1 MGAGPAVL
9 KFARGLPPS
18 RQFGERLRLL
28 VLQGPDQG
36 ACFSLLGETIFV
48 GREDCQIMF
57 ADTNISRKHAEISWQ
72 GDHYMVRDL
81 GSANGVLHNGAK
93 ITKAKLGPGDLVM
106 IGLTVLEVYP
116 AGQVKR
122 NERPQLP
129 ASAKRPALALAGQVA
144 APEPG
149 PATAARHSE
158 ASEADV
164 KAKRQTDKKRLIIYV
179 GIFFLVFT
187 LYFGTDETTT
197 IRENARLESSEQ
209 AAKPKGKRKT
219 AKQIEAEL
227 AEVMPSY
234 ALDTQQRKDAEIFF
248 RSGVR
253 EQQNKN
259 FRRAFTAFETALTV
273 DPTHELAK
281 IYLRSA
287 KMEMLAELK
296 SMNNAA
302 VQAHRALRYK
312 EARMHYGNIVRYLE
326 AEDGGA
332 ALEKYEDRDLLS
344 SKAKGKNSGDSI
356 PQMYEKAKAALKEL
370 DKVENK
376 AQ

>member
-28 VLQGPDQG
+28 VLQGPEQG

-81 GSANGVLHNGAK
+81 GSANGVLHNGLK
-93 ITKAKLGPGDLVM
+93 ITKAKLGAGDLVM
-106 IGLTVLEVYP
+106 MGLTVLEVYP

-129 ASAKRPALALAGQVA
+129 ANAKRPALALAGQVPVAEA
-144 APEPG
+144 APAEG
-149 PATAARHSE
+149 RHSE
-158 ASEADV
+158 ASEAEV

-187 LYFGTDETTT
+187 LYFGTEEKLTV
-197 IRENARLESSEQ
+197 RENARIESSQQ
-209 AAKPKGKRKT
+209 AAAPKGKRKT

-287 KMEMLAELK
+287 KMEMMAELK
-296 SMNNAA
+296 AMNNAA

-312 EARMHYGNIVRYLE
+312 EARMHFGNIVRYLE

-332 ALEKYEDRDLLS
+332 ALEKYVDRDLL
-344 SKAKGKNSGDSI
+344 ANRGKGKGSSESI
-356 PQMYEKAKAALKEL
+356 PEMYEKAKAALKEL